1 MNVEL
6 LAKEIKE
13 SEVWE
18 NSLCEKLCYEA
29 GMEEEYK
36 EADGE
41 SFEKVVM
48 KGAEKLGVDIL

>member
-1 MNVEL
+1 MKVEL

-41 SFEKVVM
+41 NFEKVII
-48 KGAEKLGVDIL
+48 KSAEKLGVDIL

>member
-1 MNVEL
+1 MKVEL

-18 NSLCEKLCYEA
+18 NSLCYEA
-29 GMEEEYK
+29 GMKEEYK

-41 SFEKVVM
+41 NFEKVII
-48 KGAEKLGVDIL
+48 KSAEKLGVDIL

>member
-1 MNVEL
+1 MKYGKIHYV
-6 LAKEIKE
+6 K
-13 SEVWE
+13 
-18 NSLCEKLCYEA
+18 KLCYEA

-48 KGAEKLGVDIL
+48 KAAEKLGVDIL